1 MFIYTSLLLII
12 VLRFSCGE
20 RKIWHPKVSKYYEYD
35 CRYRL
40 HDLKEQRL
48 FYKNL
53 KSQRILLLL
62 LKENKNTADM

>member
-1 MFIYTSLLLII
+1 MVIYTGLLLII

-20 RKIWHPKVSKYYEYD
+20 RNICHRKVSKYYEYD
-35 CRYRL
+35 CRHRL